1 MKTYKDVY
9 KFPLRLAK
17 YGTWVY
23 DDTGHFVFQFE
34 IDDKRII
41 KNLLE
46 VINGVTTLIPDKA
59 FSHYQGIIANGSNEA
74 IICIRGWGNLT
85 GTGGMNLPAE
95 EAANIQDTFA
105 DFIVEQ
111 LNR

>member
-46 VINGVTTLIPDKA
+46 VINGVTTLIPDNL
-59 FSHYQGIIANGSNEA
+59 YQRMGQFDRYRRYEFTS
-74 IICIRGWGNLT
+74 
-85 GTGGMNLPAE
+85 
-95 EAANIQDTFA
+95 
-105 DFIVEQ
+105 
-111 LNR
+111 